1 MPFKNESASKHGH
14 AQITSNPDVK
24 KFLEKCPDVD
34 VPTKTDL
41 ETYIQKFQSI
51 DDYNAALP
59 KLLLAID
66 GSFYESFVDKEYPSR
81 QVGYIKISSVLL
93 NMEKYLDVGMTKS
106 KYINPREI
114 AKLQKE
120 IDTISLALPGAYVR
134 LPDCDTVTETFRKT
148 LLDYLQ
154 GDTTKLHGRSLYD
167 TLIVLIDYLGRISK
181 NENGEKHIIFSKC
194 SVNNCHENEKNNFKI
209 FLDINTGIGVCSV
222 CKCKNYASDV
232 LRTFEEFSETESNV
246 QAYGRIMSFLEH
258 LLSVHYIYH
267 LWKNNFQLL
276 SQMCIFLDGPLAIFG
291 PSAVFRKA
299 IMLLIDDIR
308 QEAQQVGLDE
318 PLIMGLSKS
327 GRVYEHFLKVDKI
340 KVFDKEEKKDFIP
353 KNTFFMISDEYRYK
367 FIDSA
372 QKNHAKNHGEG
383 TYYGQDIFVKTK
395 KGGHFVICLAY
406 PFREKGVDFQQR
418 KIEVGKYKKI
428 AQALAV
434 ICELEADLYENSV
447 APLVL
452 AHKHTSISLRPGGK
466 VLDIL
471 TTDAF
476 KQK

>member
-1 MPFKNESASKHGH
+1 MPFRNEYASKHGH
-14 AQITSNPDVK
+14 SHITSNPDVK
-24 KFLEKCPDVD
+24 KFLEKCPDVE
-34 VPTKTDL
+34 VPTKKDL
-41 ETYIQKFQSI
+41 EKHIKKFYKI
-51 DDYNAALP
+51 DDYNANLP

-66 GSFYESFVDKEYPSR
+66 GSFYESYVDEEYPSR

-93 NMEKYLDVGMTKS
+93 NMEKYLDIATTQS

-120 IDTISLALPGAYVR
+120 TDTISLALPGAYVR
-134 LPDCDTVTETFRKT
+134 LPNCDTVTETFRKT

-154 GDTTKLHGRSLYD
+154 GDTTRLNGKSLYD
-167 TLIVLIDYLGRISK
+167 TLVVLINYLGRIHK
-181 NENGEKHIIFSKC
+181 DEFAQEHIVFSKC
-194 SVNNCHENEKNNFKI
+194 SVNNCQENDKKNFKI
-209 FLDINTGIGVCSV
+209 LLDIETGIGICPVCN
-222 CKCKNYASDV
+222 CNNYASDV

-246 QAYGRIMSFLEH
+246 QAYSRIMSFLEH

-267 LWKNNFQLL
+267 LWKNDFNLL
-276 SQMCIFLDGPLAIFG
+276 SKMCIFLDGPLAIFG

-308 QEAQQVGLDE
+308 KEAEKIGLEE
-318 PLIMGLSKS
+318 PLIMGLSKT
-327 GRVYEHFLKVDKI
+327 GRVYEHFLKVDNIKI
-340 KVFDKEEKKDFIP
+340 LQDGEKKDFIP
-353 KNTFFMISDEYRYK
+353 KNSFFIISDEYRYR

-372 QKNHAKNHGEG
+372 QKDYTKNHGEG

-395 KGGHFVICLAY
+395 KGGKFVVCLAY
-406 PFREKGVDFQQR
+406 PFREKSDGFQQR
-418 KIEVGKYKKI
+418 KLELSKYKKI

-434 ICELEADLYENSV
+434 IQELEADLYENSV
-447 APLVL
+447 VPLVL

-476 KQK
+476 KKK

>member
-66 GSFYESFVDKEYPSR
+66 GSFYESFVDEEYPSR

-167 TLIVLIDYLGRISK
+167 TLIVLIDYLGRIST
-181 NENGEKHIIFSKC
+181 NENGEKHIVLDKC
-194 SVNNCHENEKNNFKI
+194 SANNCKDNDEKNCEI
-209 FLDINTGIGVCSV
+209 FLDINTGIGVCPV
-222 CKCKNYASDV
+222 CECKNYASDI

-258 LLSVHYIYH
+258 LLSVHYIYY
-267 LWKNNFQLL
+267 LWKNDFQLL

-291 PSAVFRKA
+291 PSAVFQRA
-299 IMLLIDDIR
+299 IMLLNDDIR
-308 QEAQQVGLDE
+308 QEARQIGLDE

-340 KVFDKEEKKDFIP
+340 KVFDEGEKKDFIP
-353 KNTFFMISDEYRYK
+353 KNTFFIISDEYHYR
-367 FIDSA
+367 FIDSS
-372 QKNHAKNHGEG
+372 KKDKTKNHGQG
-383 TYYGQDIFVKTK
+383 TYYGQDIFMKTK
-395 KGGHFVICLAY
+395 KGRLFVFCLAY
-406 PFREKGVDFQQR
+406 PFRKQDTDFQKK
-418 KIEVGKYKKI
+418 KIELKKYTKI
-428 AQALAV
+428 AQALVV
-434 ICELEADLYENSV
+434 IQELEADLYENSV
-447 APLVL
+447 VPLVL

-471 TTDAF
+471 TADAF
-476 KQK
+476 KKK